1 MTQRIVHAAKL
12 KGMRWMAVMTMVCL
26 SAFAAER
33 QGLDHYAANEFGDAV
48 HHLRS
53 VVEGGE
59 ASAEVVK
66 AYGVSL
72 LRTGQNAEAETVL
85 RAGLEKHGNDA
96 GLVLALSEVLAHEKK
111 FGEAR
116 EMLAKGRELDAEHAW
131 APYVEGVIEAGE
143 KNFAKAAS
151 LLEAA
156 CAKDQRNAY
165 AHYYAGLSYN
175 SVRRPDKM
183 VGHFQAFL
191 KLAPKAPEAARVQ
204 SILRTVR

>member
-1 MTQRIVHAAKL
+1 
-12 KGMRWMAVMTMVCL
+12 MAVMTMACL
-26 SAFAAER
+26 SAFAGER

-48 HHLRS
+48 NQLRS

-66 AYGVSL
+66 AFGVSL
-72 LRTGQNAEAETVL
+72 LRTGQNAEAESAL
-85 RAGLEKHGNDA
+85 RAGLEKHADDA
-96 GLVLALSEVLAHEKK
+96 GLVLALGDVLAHEKK

-131 APYVEGVIEAGE
+131 VPYVEGVIEAGE
-143 KNFAKAAS
+143 RSFGKAAP

-175 SVRRPDKM
+175 SLRRPDKM
-183 VGHFQAFL
+183 VSHFQAFL